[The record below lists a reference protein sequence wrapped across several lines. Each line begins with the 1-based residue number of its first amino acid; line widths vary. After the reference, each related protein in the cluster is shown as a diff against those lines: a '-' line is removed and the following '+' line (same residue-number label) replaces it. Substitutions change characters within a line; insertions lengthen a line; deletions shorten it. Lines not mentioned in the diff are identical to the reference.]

1 VVAFRGSTT
10 LEDWRAD
17 LNPAMKV
24 MENPIYEIR
33 ENIPTIQIHAGFYD
47 YLHKS
52 LKVYA
57 ANEPAIPVSLKKLF
71 IPTMKEICEGMCEDE
86 APTKCQVILQHLALV
101 LRDYSEYSV
110 YITGHSLGGALAT
123 LFAFEVACLKSHETP
138 KPITC
143 INFASPRVGNV
154 HFSRTIDYLEGQ
166 GAVRHVRVANYYDAV
181 PRVPVRAHVN
191 DFCVLCRMK
200 NTYTHAG
207 YKVRLKSGGNLR
219 VFHAAKFDNQREFLV
234 FAARTFVSLCTHATS
249 FFLAG
254 KNEILR
260 YHSCLEYY
268 KLICEAGEKLEEL
281 DLNNMYTQIMD
292 K

>member
-1 VVAFRGSTT
+1 
-10 LEDWRAD
+10 
-17 LNPAMKV
+17 
-24 MENPIYEIR
+24 
-33 ENIPTIQIHAGFYD
+33 
-47 YLHKS
+47 
-52 LKVYA
+52 
-57 ANEPAIPVSLKKLF
+57 
-71 IPTMKEICEGMCEDE
+71 
-86 APTKCQVILQHLALV
+86 
-101 LRDYSEYSV
+101 
-110 YITGHSLGGALAT
+110 
-123 LFAFEVACLKSHETP
+123 
-138 KPITC
+138 
-143 INFASPRVGNV
+143 
-154 HFSRTIDYLEGQ
+154 
-166 GAVRHVRVANYYDAV
+166 
-181 PRVPVRAHVN
+181 
-191 DFCVLCRMK
+191 MK